1 MFLNSEEYNGY
12 CQEKYSPLNFYNF
25 SLSCNLVMKHL
36 VSSDYW
42 GGVTVMT
49 MGVFD
54 RGGLGKKIFG
64 IIKSS
69 VIWKHKLF
77 WLQTSHRTS
86 SCMATMDF
94 AIPAIRILPSTGRF
108 SHRSKQICPKS
119 GQLGTFFTPKWPSFK
134 KLNYANGGEVGVG
147 KKMLC

>member
-69 VIWKHKLF
+69 VI
-77 WLQTSHRTS
+77 
-86 SCMATMDF
+86 
-94 AIPAIRILPSTGRF
+94 
-108 SHRSKQICPKS
+108 
-119 GQLGTFFTPKWPSFK
+119 
-134 KLNYANGGEVGVG
+134 
-147 KKMLC
+147 